1 MNTAIIAGL
10 SVATFMVFVF
20 LVCVVVQIMNW
31 KRDAKEKKINAL
43 TIRSRTGK
51 IDIIIPDGKY
61 NVDAE
66 ITIEEGKI
74 KYIDNGK
81 WTPSVHN
88 TNSEVEDE

>member
-81 WTPSVHN
+81 WTPSVQIAKGD
-88 TNSEVEDE
+88 VE

>member
-81 WTPSVHN
+81 WTPSVQEA
-88 TNSEVEDE
+88 SQ

>member
-81 WTPSVHN
+81 WIPSVQEA
-88 TNSEVEDE
+88 SQ